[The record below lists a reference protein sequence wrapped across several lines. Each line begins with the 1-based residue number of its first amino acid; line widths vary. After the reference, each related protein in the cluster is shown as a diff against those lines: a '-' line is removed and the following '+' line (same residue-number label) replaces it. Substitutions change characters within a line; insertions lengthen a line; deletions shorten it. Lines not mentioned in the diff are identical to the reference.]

1 MIRGKTGGALAPLA
15 PPLSTPLNIVGLR
28 NPFVITRCPARS
40 NLIYSVGLF
49 KSLPDT
55 FEEFASKLKCEK
67 TNFPKTIIYVRSF
80 GLCADIYLYL
90 KNQLGLAFI
99 YPEDAPDIPEFR
111 LVEVFTSV
119 TESKHKSEILQLF
132 KADSNL
138 RVIVA
143 TLAFGMGIDCPNV
156 RQFVH
161 VGLPDD
167 VSSYIQE
174 TGRAGR
180 DGKPSMVTLLH
191 SRTYHKVEEDIK
203 HYIQNTTECR
213 RDFLFRDM
221 DNYTHEDMGFKC
233 LCCDVCAKLCSCG
246 KCKEMLL
253 NQSFYLCN

>member
-1 MIRGKTGGALAPLA
+1 MRSLIPSTVHVMALTATA
-15 PPLSTPLNIVGLR
+15 TRSVQIAVTNIVGLR

-99 YPEDAPDIPEFR
+99 YLEDAPDIPEFR

-132 KADSNL
+132 KVDSNL
-138 RVIVA
+138 RVVVA

-156 RQFVH
+156 RQVIH

-180 DGKPSMVTLLH
+180 DGKPSIGHIATFKNISQSGRRYQTLH
-191 SRTYHKVEEDIK
+191 
-203 HYIQNTTECR
+203 TEY
-213 RDFLFRDM
+213 
-221 DNYTHEDMGFKC
+221 N
-233 LCCDVCAKLCSCG
+233 
-246 KCKEMLL
+246 
-253 NQSFYLCN
+253 

>member
-1 MIRGKTGGALAPLA
+1 MRSLIPSTVHVMALTATA
-15 PPLSTPLNIVGLR
+15 TQSVQIAVTNIVGLR

-132 KADSNL
+132 KVDSNL
-138 RVIVA
+138 RVVVA
-143 TLAFGMGIDCPNV
+143 LW
-156 RQFVH
+156 
-161 VGLPDD
+161 
-167 VSSYIQE
+167 
-174 TGRAGR
+174 
-180 DGKPSMVTLLH
+180 LL
-191 SRTYHKVEEDIK
+191 VW
-203 HYIQNTTECR
+203 
-213 RDFLFRDM
+213 
-221 DNYTHEDMGFKC
+221 
-233 LCCDVCAKLCSCG
+233 A
-246 KCKEMLL
+246 
-253 NQSFYLCN
+253 